1 MTTIVRIVY
10 TVEVKRNKRNKM
22 KLRATKRKMKLTQR
36 IGIDFKFVR
45 PENKLW
51 WELYLSIYLYK
62 YSIRITL
69 EKH

>member
-1 MTTIVRIVY
+1 
-10 TVEVKRNKRNKM
+10 M
-22 KLRATKRKMKLTQR
+22 KLRATKRHMKLTNR
-36 IGIDFKFVR
+36 LGLDFKFVQ
-45 PENKLW
+45 PVTKSW